1 MPNFSTILGYI
12 TSCYSKQKWD
22 SSCQLIGGRPIILV
36 LIGRIFQL
44 GSIRFPARVR
54 TRILGNGNR
63 PHPHCHWKI
72 WFKHPRTFY
81 ILPKPFV
88 FCWIVIL
95 GIVKLVYSILQPS
108 CWFKPWAVSQVRR
121 VKGISSQFI
130 NSIIKS
136 VMLLNPMSYI
146 SDTWKVYRREWN
158 VT

>member
-1 MPNFSTILGYI
+1 MQPNKSILLYKCLCKYLERIYRNWRMPNFSTILGYI
-12 TSCYSKQKWD
+12 TLCYSKQKWD

-72 WFKHPRTFY
+72 RLKHPCTFY
-81 ILPKPFV
+81 IVPKPFV

-108 CWFKPWAVSQVRR
+108 CWFKPFAISEVRR
-121 VKGISSQFI
+121 VKCIIS
-130 NSIIKS
+130 
-136 VMLLNPMSYI
+136 
-146 SDTWKVYRREWN
+146 
-158 VT
+158 